1 MKYIGLDYGSKTVGV
16 ALTDATGTIPHGVE
30 IVRRDSEKRLRRTCA
45 RIEEIIIAEQ
55 VDEIVI
61 GLPLNMDGTEGE
73 RAEKARAFGEMIA
86 RRTGLPIHFMDERLS
101 TVEAYEIMD
110 DTGVMDRK
118 DRKDR
123 VDSIAA
129 AIILQDFLN
138 DKSMDAKG

>member
-1 MKYIGLDYGSKTVGV
+1 MKYIGLDYGAKTVGV
-16 ALTDATGTIPHGVE
+16 ALTEATGTIPHGVE

-61 GLPLNMDGTEGE
+61 GLPLNMDGTEGD
-73 RAEKARAFGEMIA
+73 RTEKARAFGEMVA
-86 RRTGLPIHFMDERLS
+86 RRTGLPVHFMDERLS

-110 DTGVMDRK
+110 DTEVYDRK
-118 DRKDR
+118 DRKAR

-138 DKSMDAKG
+138 EKKQ

>member
-1 MKYIGLDYGSKTVGV
+1 MKYIGLDYGAKTVGV

-61 GLPLNMDGTEGE
+61 GLPLNMDGTEGD
-73 RAEKARAFGEMIA
+73 RAVKARAFGEMIA
-86 RRTGLPIHFMDERLS
+86 RRTGLPVHFMDERLS

-110 DTGVMDRK
+110 ETDVLDRK
-118 DRKDR
+118 DRKAR

-138 DKSMDAKG
+138 EKKQ